1 MTGVAGTG
9 GEWAALMLRIG
20 QQLGTV
26 VVLAAAAL
34 GLARIILERSFRART
49 ATARPS
55 VPVPTR
61 TATVTLLF
69 TDVVE
74 STQLLTRL
82 GDAAAHEIRVAH
94 FALLRQAVR
103 VTNGVEVKS
112 LGDGL
117 MVAFTSTVEAL
128 DCAVAMQEAVDQENR
143 RPDRPAVGLR
153 IGISVGEATV
163 DGGDYFGT
171 PVVEA
176 ARLCAC
182 GDAGQI
188 LVSDTLRLLA
198 GRSGHRFV
206 SRSFRQL
213 KGLAGPRPLCEVAW
227 PA

>member
-1 MTGVAGTG
+1 MTGVAGAG
-9 GEWAALMLRIG
+9 SEWAALMFRMG
-20 QQLGTV
+20 QQLGMV
-26 VVLAAAAL
+26 VILGAGAL
-34 GLARIILERSFRART
+34 GLARIVLERSPGGHKAQSW
-49 ATARPS
+49 PD
-55 VPVPTR
+55 PPLPR

-74 STQLLTRL
+74 STQLLTRV
-82 GDAAAHEIRVAH
+82 GDAVADEIRAAH

-103 VTNGVEVKS
+103 ATNGVEVKS

-117 MVAFTSTVEAL
+117 MVVFTSAVAAV
-128 DCAVAMQEAVDQENR
+128 DCAVAMQEAVDRENS
-143 RPDRPAVGLR
+143 RPDWPPIGLR

-163 DGGDYFGT
+163 EGDDYFGT

-188 LVSDTLRLLA
+188 LVSDLLRRLA
-198 GRSGHRFV
+198 GSRSRHRFV
-206 SRSFRQL
+206 SRGSRQL
-213 KGLAGPRPLCEVAW
+213 KGLSGSHPLCEVAW